1 VTQICIIEKYYIMK
15 AINLLFISLLIVSR
29 AFSQNTGAGNM
40 ADSSAITYPSTTGL
54 INNSNAVSPDKMHLS
69 FETGVDVFSMGK
81 QSAFDNWY
89 APALTYNVTPRFQ
102 ITAGAIALYSKNN
115 FQSSINSEGINT
127 FPQNTGTGQYFL
139 FAKGSY
145 SLNSRLT
152 LSGTLLREVPD
163 SQINPSAMSITHV
176 NVAYK
181 ITDAFSVSAG
191 CTVVKG
197 NNSSFMGGYNGFN
210 PSFPISGGFASGTW

>member
-1 VTQICIIEKYYIMK
+1 MK
-15 AINLLFISLLIVSR
+15 AINILFISLLIVSR

-40 ADSSAITYPSTTGL
+40 SDSLAIEYPSAAGL
-54 INNSNAVSPDKMHLS
+54 INSNAVSPDKMHLS
-69 FETGVDVFSMGK
+69 FETGVSVFSMGK

-115 FQSSINSEGINT
+115 FQSSFNTNEGINT
-127 FPQNTGTGQYFL
+127 IPQNTGTGQYFL

-145 SLNSRLT
+145 LLNSRLT

-191 CTVVKG
+191 CTIVKG
-197 NNSSFMGGYNGFN
+197 NNSSLMGGYNGLY
-210 PSFPISGGFASGTW
+210 PTFPISGGFASGAW